1 MNTLAPAGEVN
12 GVGNS
17 RWGNSMNA
25 LMDVTSSIEDP
36 RRIIRQGLAVI
47 ILFFG
52 VFGVWSILGSI
63 SGAVIA
69 QGTIKVESERKTIQ
83 HLEGGLVES
92 ILVNDGDEVTR
103 GQSLIVLQSTQVD
116 ASVDLLTKNLLTFL
130 AKRARFL
137 AEKDLAEDIHWGVEL
152 EELVSRYQAQEIL
165 EGEERLF
172 EVRRESYKSQM
183 DLIQAQISQIGAQID
198 GLQEQSLAET
208 TIIATLDEELTA
220 KRQLVAERYLER
232 SQVLELERQLAAHK
246 GSRGNLKQAMAEA
259 RRKIA
264 ELRLRMGDVTVRF
277 VEEAASRKADLDSQI
292 AQVREQLRPSF
303 DAQTRL
309 QVVAPVAGRIVG
321 LRVHSPGGVVGA
333 GEPLMDIVPLDSPM
347 IVETRIPVD
356 KITEVYVGQKV
367 KVQLDAFD
375 RRTTPLID
383 GHVASLGADR
393 QEEQT
398 SLGNIPYYKCLVELS
413 AQAIHNENLYL
424 SPGMPATAFITTSKR
439 TILGYMLEPLLKS
452 WDRALRD

>member
-220 KRQLVAERYLER
+220 KRQLVAERYQIGR
-232 SQVLELERQLAAHK
+232 AH
-246 GSRGNLKQAMAEA
+246 
-259 RRKIA
+259 
-264 ELRLRMGDVTVRF
+264 V
-277 VEEAASRKADLDSQI
+277 
-292 AQVREQLRPSF
+292 
-303 DAQTRL
+303 
-309 QVVAPVAGRIVG
+309 
-321 LRVHSPGGVVGA
+321 
-333 GEPLMDIVPLDSPM
+333 
-347 IVETRIPVD
+347 
-356 KITEVYVGQKV
+356 
-367 KVQLDAFD
+367 
-375 RRTTPLID
+375 
-383 GHVASLGADR
+383 
-393 QEEQT
+393 
-398 SLGNIPYYKCLVELS
+398 
-413 AQAIHNENLYL
+413 
-424 SPGMPATAFITTSKR
+424 
-439 TILGYMLEPLLKS
+439 
-452 WDRALRD
+452 